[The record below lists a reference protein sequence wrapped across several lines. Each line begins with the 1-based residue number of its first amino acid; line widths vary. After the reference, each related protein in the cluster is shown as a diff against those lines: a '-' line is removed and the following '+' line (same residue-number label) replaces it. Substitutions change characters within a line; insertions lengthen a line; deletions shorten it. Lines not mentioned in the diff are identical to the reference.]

1 MKINKHFQKLK
12 QRILDISYKHQL
24 SHIGSCITAMEIIYE
39 IYLEMSENDIFVL
52 SSGHAGLALYVILEE
67 IYGLDAEI
75 LLEKHGIHPNR
86 NLNDKIFCSGGSLG
100 LGITLGVGMAIAS
113 PNKKVYI
120 LISDGEQFEGSCL
133 ESLRFIRDY
142 ELQNCIVYCN
152 CNGYSAYKKLNL
164 NTIKNDLRQLMPSI
178 QSRETNSDLSF
189 CNGLSSHYQVM
200 TEQDY
205 KNETRI

>member
-1 MKINKHFQKLK
+1 MKINKLPEQLK
-12 QRILDISYKHQL
+12 QRILDISYKHKL
-24 SHIGSCITAMEIIYE
+24 SHIGSCITAVEIIHE
-39 IYLEMSENDIFVL
+39 IYLEMSKDDIFVL

-100 LGITLGVGMAIAS
+100 LGITLGVGMAIAR
-113 PNKKVYI
+113 PEKRVYI

-142 ELQNCIVYCN
+142 KLENCIVYCN

-164 NTIKNDLRQLMPSI
+164 PKIQGDLLQLLPLIKLKH
-178 QSRETNSDLSF
+178 TNSDLSF
-189 CNGLSSHYQVM
+189 CKGLDSHYKTMNQ
-200 TEQDY
+200 EEY
-205 KNETRI
+205 NAARI